1 MLDTLS
7 NGRGWGLMPISFP
20 LHIQW
25 PHSRSLKSALVEV
38 FTTCKSTNVI
48 KLGFP
53 PTLLLADSQL
63 LNSYWH
69 TTEKTCLKFVL
80 KNRYWIKVKETTWA
94 NALKHKC
101 RGCLFSKEQIF
112 QFGKSIWWDK
122 KDHLGN
128 CRRGSKISRRR
139 VCRYWEATQY
149 SECGHYLMRQC
160 TK

>member
-101 RGCLFSKEQIF
+101 RGCLFSKEPLSAV
-112 QFGKSIWWDK
+112 SISQRIWERAWK
-122 KDHLGN
+122 KKWSALRYPDSEPFL
-128 CRRGSKISRRR
+128 RLVVR
-139 VCRYWEATQY
+139 VKPRV
-149 SECGHYLMRQC
+149 
-160 TK
+160 